1 MKIKSKKASK
11 KLNVLSEDLVKASY
25 LREKA
30 VQNSPVKNSRQ
41 DYNKMLDSIIQK
53 EGSFVVAT

>member
-41 DYNKMLDSIIQK
+41 DYNNTVSYKHLTLPTISD
-53 EGSFVVAT
+53 V